1 MTTATTA
8 DKTASGAGAATMGA
22 LLALACPAPA
32 DAQHVPDYLMLAR
45 ICVHEAGWEAE
56 ADCAAIH
63 EVLMAGAEREDLSY
77 RTYAYNYA
85 GRALRGET
93 SRAWVANL
101 RADGREPEGW
111 PETTIVR
118 EGDLVS
124 VAAHA
129 PWSMYRER
137 WLRTIELARRVL
149 SGEVRAQCAEPVH
162 DWGGRVDRGRAR
174 RLGLVEVDCGETRN
188 DFYARPALRVDAP
201 VAEVPAADAAP
212 ALDEEPADLAA
223 E

>member
-1 MTTATTA
+1 MTTTT

-22 LLALACPAPA
+22 LLALAVPA

-63 EVLMAGAEREDLSY
+63 QVLTAGAEREDLSY
-77 RTYAYNYA
+77 RTYAHNYS

-93 SRAWVANL
+93 SRSWVANL
-101 RADGREPEGW
+101 REDGREPEGW

-118 EGDLVS
+118 EGDAVR
-124 VAAHA
+124 VAPHA
-129 PWSMYRER
+129 PWSMYRDR
-137 WLRTIELARRVL
+137 WLRTIELARRVIA
-149 SGEVRAQCAEPVH
+149 GEITASCVEPVH

-174 RLGLVEVDCGETRN
+174 RLGLIEVECGETRN
-188 DFYARPALRVDAP
+188 DFYARPALRAL
-201 VAEVPAADAAP
+201 AADEADEDLGPSLDGLAPSAATGALP
-212 ALDEEPADLAA
+212 AE
-223 E
+223 